1 MNTKVK
7 VLKILEILYGTD
19 ADTPLTASQ
28 IAERLRAMNIGLEP
42 EEKSVCRDVNALQEA
57 GYPVKMSNG
66 KRRGYYFAAHRFET
80 WEIKLLSDAI
90 LQMRCITQDDTRKL
104 FGKLLEELSE
114 AQRKKLQH
122 IYCVNSSI
130 KNEDEYASCAI
141 SNIIEAMHQNRKVE
155 FNYIKRGKHMEVQ
168 NKYDG
173 YLYRVN
179 PYALVLQHENYYLIA
194 NVEKYQNLS
203 TYRLDRIR
211 NLSVSEE
218 RRRNPREVLG
228 DNPDLKLQEHINTRI
243 QQFSGEYRRIALKC
257 REREMDKIYDFAG
270 KNVYIQELDE
280 DWLKVSVRVQDG
292 EGLIGWLAEFA
303 DRIQV
308 VEPEALRQA
317 VIERLKRG
325 LASYEDKGND
335 K

>member
-7 VLKILEILYGTD
+7 LLKILEILRGTD
-19 ADTPLTASQ
+19 LETPLTASQ
-28 IAERLRAMNIGLEP
+28 IVERLKIMDIGLEP

-57 GYPVKMSNG
+57 GYPIKMSNG
-66 KRRGYYFAAHRFET
+66 KRRGYYFAVHSFEP
-80 WEIKLLSDAI
+80 WEVKLLSDAV

-104 FGKLLEELSE
+104 FDKLLGQLSE
-114 AQRKKLQH
+114 AQQKKLKC
-122 IYCVNSSI
+122 IYCVNSLI
-130 KNEDEYASCAI
+130 KNEDENVSCSI
-141 SNIIEAMHQNRKVE
+141 SNIIEAMYQNRKVE
-155 FNYIKRGKHMEVQ
+155 FNYIKRGKYMEVQ
-168 NKYDG
+168 NRYDG

-211 NLSVSEE
+211 NLSISEG
-218 RRRNPREVLG
+218 RRRDPREVLG

-243 QQFSGEYRRIALKC
+243 QQFSGEYRRVVLKC
-257 REREMDKIYDFAG
+257 REREMDKIYDFVG

-280 DWLKVSVRVQDG
+280 EWLKVGARVQDG

-308 VEPEALRQA
+308 LEPKDLRQA
-317 VIERLKRG
+317 VVERLKSG
-325 LASYEDKGND
+325 LMSYESEK
-335 K
+335 